1 MNLSEFVSKLE
12 RIADLEI
19 PEAKR
24 VALSVSGQII
34 AEKAKDLIGHYNDFP
49 EWPQLADSTKKER
62 VRLGWPPNDPLFRS
76 GDLRESIGHETIS
89 DNIESVGS
97 TSEIMIY
104 QEFGTKTG
112 IPPRPVIGP
121 ASVLAGEEVAKIIGK
136 AVHEAISGKKP
147 GAWARRGI
155 GE

>member
-24 VALSVSGQII
+24 VVLSVSGQII
-34 AEKAKDLIGHYNDFP
+34 AEKAKELIGHYNDFP
-49 EWPQLADSTKKER
+49 EWSQLADSTKKER
-62 VRLGWPPNDPLFRS
+62 ERLGWSPNDPLLRS
-76 GDLRESIGHETIS
+76 GDLRESIGHETVS
-89 DNIESVGS
+89 DNIETVGS

-104 QEFGTKTG
+104 QEFGTKT

-121 ASVLAGEEVAKIIGK
+121 ASVLSGEEATKIVGK
-136 AVHEAISGKKP
+136 AVHEAISGKKA
-147 GAWARRGI
+147 GAWAKRGI

>member
-1 MNLSEFVSKLE
+1 MNLSEFVSRLE

-24 VALSVSGQII
+24 VALSVSGHII
-34 AEKAKDLIGHYNDFP
+34 EEKAKELIGHYNDFP

-62 VRLGWPPNDPLFRS
+62 ERLGWPPNDPLLRS

-89 DNIESVGS
+89 DNIETVGS
-97 TSEIMIY
+97 TSDIMIY
-104 QEFGTKTG
+104 QEFGTKT

-121 ASVLAGEEVAKIIGK
+121 ASVLAGEEVTKIIGK